1 MLGKAG
7 SKAGLTD
14 RSIENALFDVSGMF
28 KRKKVSEAE
37 KRAEAK
43 RAYAEKVR
51 QENKEKLKK
60 PQLHRNDL
68 HAEVVAQIDQID

>member
-1 MLGKAG
+1 MKKRG
-7 SKAGLTD
+7 SRSELAD

-28 KRKKVSEAE
+28 KKRKASEVE

-60 PQLHRNDL
+60 PQVQQN
-68 HAEVVAQIDQID
+68 A

>member
-1 MLGKAG
+1 MLKKKKA
-7 SKAGLTD
+7 T
-14 RSIENALFDVSGMF
+14 EV
-28 KRKKVSEAE
+28 E

-60 PQLHRNDL
+60 PQ
-68 HAEVVAQIDQID
+68 V